1 MWTQILVLVQ
11 EALNPLSHWAS
22 LPALKVILLFLC
34 TTFCLLTFSN
44 IFDSVLYCKM
54 KSLQRDYH
62 ARLCVAFCIMCLEA
76 LSFVLDIC
84 WFACIIHLAL
94 CYFTRFSAL
103 YFFFAICKM
112 WVMIPSSQ
120 ESCVCVD
127 EMMHVA
133 CVFLSLRDTTAGNSA
148 VVILPPLVWNWLTSG

>member
-1 MWTQILVLVQ
+1 MRLLKMCSPILVLVQ

-22 LPALKVILLFLC
+22 SPALKVILLC

-44 IFDSVLYCKM
+44 IFGSVLYCKM
-54 KSLQRDYH
+54 KSVQRDYH
-62 ARLCVAFCIMCLEA
+62 PRLCVAFCFMCLEA

-84 WFACIIHLAL
+84 WFACIFHLAL

-112 WVMIPSSQ
+112 
-120 ESCVCVD
+120 
-127 EMMHVA
+127 
-133 CVFLSLRDTTAGNSA
+133 
-148 VVILPPLVWNWLTSG
+148 